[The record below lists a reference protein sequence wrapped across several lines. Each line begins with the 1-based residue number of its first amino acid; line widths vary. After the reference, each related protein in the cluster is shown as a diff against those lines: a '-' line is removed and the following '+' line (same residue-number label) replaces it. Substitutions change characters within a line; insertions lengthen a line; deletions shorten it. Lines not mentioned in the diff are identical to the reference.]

1 METQRLRQLCL
12 VVETGGLR
20 EAARL
25 LGISHSGLSKSI
37 KALEDEL
44 GVALFAPSGRGVVVT
59 DTGRRVYEAARRVL
73 AQTDDLAS
81 VARGEAPA
89 ARPLR
94 IATFEV
100 FSTYFAGELVARAF
114 GDRPIALRE
123 RVPGA
128 IEEALADDAAD
139 VGITYVPMPR
149 VEIDYLK
156 VTSMEMGIFGRP
168 DFASVPIAKL
178 PFCAPAIPLTGV
190 ATAMRGLDGWP
201 DERVPRTVR
210 YALDMLESALD
221 LARRGLGV
229 LYAPAFVVALH
240 NRTVNARHAL
250 HALPLPKGI
259 DASVRRRDV
268 FVVKRRSTEESADIK
283 KIARALREVCSLAP
297 SP

>member
-1 METQRLRQLCL
+1 METQRLRHLCL

-25 LGISHSGLSKSI
+25 LGISHSGLSKSL
-37 KALEDEL
+37 KVLEQEL

-73 AQTDDLAS
+73 AQADDLAS

-100 FSTYFAGELVARAF
+100 FSTYFAGELVERAF
-114 GDRPIALRE
+114 KDRPLALRE

-128 IEEALADDAAD
+128 IEEDLANDAAD

-149 VEIDYLK
+149 PEIDYLK
-156 VTSMEMGIFGRP
+156 ITTIELGIFGRP
-168 DFASVPIAKL
+168 ELERTPVAEL
-178 PFCAPAIPLTGV
+178 PFCAPTIPLTGV
-190 ATAMRGLDGWP
+190 ATTMRGLDGWP

-210 YALDMLESALD
+210 YPVDMLESALD

-229 LYAPAFVVALH
+229 VYVPTFVVALH
-240 NRTVNARHAL
+240 NRIVNARHVL

-259 DASVRRRDV
+259 EASVRRRDV
-268 FVVKRRSTEESADIK
+268 LLVKRRSTEESADMK
-283 KIARALREVCSLAP
+283 KIAKTLRDVCRLEA
-297 SP
+297 